1 VPSFEENKAS
11 HRWEQLLLEFPG
23 VAAHDLLAK
32 GIYEDA
38 GDDEE
43 LNLELIPSVYSHPG
57 VSSNSINT
65 IHYAAWKVARTG
77 LGAWGLPREER

>member
-23 VAAHDLLAK
+23 VAAQ
-32 GIYEDA
+32 DA